1 MKNVSLHSYSGK
13 TLLIHSTLYNGPF
26 IIPSFHQIASVLV
39 AIAGSSYPYSD
50 YPNASPDYS
59 FAYDILW
66 VNLIETIK
74 RQSPILLS
82 YYCHRDTYT
91 GQDFGHQEARKQ
103 EAVTGQYH
111 VLLPDDRLQTVR
123 YTADQNGYI
132 ADVQYSDGSSSPAYG
147 KAAQAAAA
155 GYSGGYSGGGA
166 TVKVSSYFNP
176 STARGYGYGG
186 SSANSQGGY
195 NNYQS
200 GQGSYLQGNQA
211 FKSGCVCQCP
221 S

>member
-1 MKNVSLHSYSGK
+1 MN
-13 TLLIHSTLYNGPF
+13 
-26 IIPSFHQIASVLV
+26 
-39 AIAGSSYPYSD
+39 
-50 YPNASPDYS
+50 
-59 FAYDILW
+59 
-66 VNLIETIK
+66 
-74 RQSPILLS
+74 
-82 YYCHRDTYT
+82 RDTYS

-123 YTADQNGYI
+123 YTADHNGYV

-147 KAAQAAAA
+147 KAAQAATA
-155 GYSGGYSGGGA
+155 GYSGYSGGHQTGGG

-176 STARGYGYGG
+176 STSSGYGYGG
-186 SSANSQGGY
+186 SSANSQGAGY

-200 GQGSYLQGNQA
+200 GPGSNYMQGNQA